1 MIEEFLNDPTGEI
14 DKLFRV
20 TRKIFKGAL
29 GLMLGVLIF
38 ALFALLVFRVTCV
51 TFVDNYNI
59 PYTFDLRNGQVE
71 RVSHTGYIV
80 RPPLVVKV
88 HSVDG
93 RPMQVCISA
102 IQRVLN
108 CKLVQFNP
116 EGLELFVKWHGRG
129 DYSNDGGTR
138 ENPTTFNQ
146 ILMAYAY
153 EGSGK
158 NYPFLTVIRELKPEE
173 MEVQK

>member
-1 MIEEFLNDPTGEI
+1 MEFEYVRANANNLLKGFWTR
-14 DKLFRV
+14 LF
-20 TRKIFKGAL
+20 I
-29 GLMLGVLIF
+29 VLVISMAVVF
-38 ALFALLVFRVTCV
+38 FSLIAFRVTCV
-51 TFVDNYNI
+51 NFVDNYEV
-59 PYTFDLRNGQVE
+59 PYKFDRMTGKIEKLSR
-71 RVSHTGYIV
+71 TGYIV
-80 RPPLVVKV
+80 TPPFLVNV

-116 EGLELFVKWHGRG
+116 DGLELFLQWHGRN

-138 ENPTTFNQ
+138 ENPTQFNQ

-158 NYPFLTVIRELKPEE
+158 NYPFLTIIRELKSEE
-173 MEVQK
+173 VDAPTELRR